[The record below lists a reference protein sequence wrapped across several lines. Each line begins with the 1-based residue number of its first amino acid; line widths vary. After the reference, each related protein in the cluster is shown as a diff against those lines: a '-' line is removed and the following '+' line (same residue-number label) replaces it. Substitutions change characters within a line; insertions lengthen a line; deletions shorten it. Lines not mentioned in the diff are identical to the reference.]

1 MQDLIIVARVEAKPG
16 TAKELVAAQAALVQ
30 VVRQQPG
37 CILYELFEDDTQP
50 GKVIFF
56 ERWKD
61 RQSWDAHMQGA
72 HMDAFRSTAGHLIG
86 TFDLLRMRQVA

>member
-1 MQDLIIVARVEAKPG
+1 MADLIIVARVEAKPG
-16 TAKELVAAQAALVQ
+16 KAQELVAAQTALVQ

-61 RQSWDAHMQGA
+61 RQSWEAHMQGP
-72 HMDAFRSTAGHLIG
+72 HMDAFRQNAGAWIG
-86 TFDLLRMRQVA
+86 AFDLLRMRQVA